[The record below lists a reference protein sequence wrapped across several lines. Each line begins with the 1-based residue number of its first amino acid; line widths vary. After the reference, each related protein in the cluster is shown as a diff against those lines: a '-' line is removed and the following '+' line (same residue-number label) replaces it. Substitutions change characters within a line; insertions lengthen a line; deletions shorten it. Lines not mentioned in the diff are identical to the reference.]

1 MDVESLKELIRED
14 YDVIDANETI
24 SKVIPMLEKW
34 EEKSAILVEENG
46 KIIGVVRERDLMRG
60 CVMVN
65 PHETKIKHFVVRT
78 GILSLDDLT
87 PEKVARRFVEDSTPF
102 VIVKLNGKYGVI
114 FVDDFLK
121 LVKPEFEDVK
131 VKEIMNPEVVT
142 VKDHDTVAKAL
153 ATMRNHGIDR
163 VVVVDDNNKVVGIVT
178 GKDIVDRVLAPRKRA
193 RLGDVSGEKEKT
205 LSIMVESIMS
215 YPVITANKNESVAS
229 VIDTMIE
236 KNISS
241 VVVTKDGFPEGIVI
255 KKDILENFI
264 KKATP
269 TKFDV
274 QVIVRNLT
282 LDDFEKARINDD
294 LNNFM
299 EKFKDYFGEAI
310 LFVYIRKFRWE
321 YYRGLPWVL
330 VRLKLAS
337 DKGTFVATGEGWGAE
352 YALHATLKKLERE
365 ILKEKELL
373 TDKKMIRRFYEDVFS
388 DFTSTSA

>member
-1 MDVESLKELIRED
+1 MDIESLKQLIRED
-14 YDVIDANETI
+14 YNVIDANETI

-34 EEKSAILVEENG
+34 EEKSAILVEEDG
-46 KIIGVVRERDLMRG
+46 EIIGVVRERDLIRG

-102 VIVKLNGKYGVI
+102 VIVKLNGKHGVI

-121 LVKPEFEDVK
+121 LAKPEFEDVK

-142 VKDHDTVAKAL
+142 VRDHDTIAKAL

-178 GKDIVDRVLAPRKRA
+178 GKDIVDRVLAPRKKA
-193 RLGDVSGEKEKT
+193 TLGDMSGEKEKT

-215 YPVITANKNESVAS
+215 YPVITASKNDSVAS

-241 VVVTKDGFPEGIVI
+241 VVITKDGLPEGIVI

-264 KKATP
+264 KKAIP
-269 TKFDV
+269 TKFDI
-274 QVIVRNLT
+274 QVIVKNIT

-299 EKFKDYFGEAI
+299 NKFKDYFGEAI
-310 LFVYIRKFRWE
+310 LFVYIKKFRWE
-321 YYRGLPWVL
+321 YYRGLPWIH

-352 YALHATLKKLERE
+352 YALHATLRKLERE

-373 TDKKMIRRFYEDVFS
+373 MDKKMIRRFYEDVFP
-388 DFTSTSA
+388 DFMSTSA

>member
-1 MDVESLKELIRED
+1 MDIESLKQLIRED
-14 YDVIDANETI
+14 YNVIDANETI

-34 EEKSAILVEENG
+34 EEKSAILVEEDG
-46 KIIGVVRERDLMRG
+46 EIIGVVRERDLIRG

-102 VIVKLNGKYGVI
+102 VIVKLNGKHGVI

-121 LVKPEFEDVK
+121 LAKPEFEDVK

-142 VKDHDTVAKAL
+142 VRDHDTIAKAL

-178 GKDIVDRVLAPRKRA
+178 GKDIVDRVLAPRKKA
-193 RLGDVSGEKEKT
+193 TLGDMSGEKEKT

-215 YPVITANKNESVAS
+215 YPVITASKNDSVAS

-241 VVVTKDGFPEGIVI
+241 VVITKDGLPEGIVI

-264 KKATP
+264 KKTTP
-269 TKFDV
+269 TKFDI
-274 QVIVRNLT
+274 QVIVKNIT

-299 EKFKDYFGEAI
+299 NKFKDYFGEAI
-310 LFVYIRKFRWE
+310 LFVYIKKFRWE
-321 YYRGLPWVL
+321 YYRGLPWIH

-352 YALHATLKKLERE
+352 YALHATLRKLERE

-373 TDKKMIRRFYEDVFS
+373 MDKKMIRRFYEDVFP
-388 DFTSTSA
+388 DFMSTSA

>member
-1 MDVESLKELIRED
+1 MDVESLKQLIRED
-14 YDVIDANETI
+14 YNVIDANETI
-24 SKVIPMLEKW
+24 SKIIPMLEKW

-46 KIIGVVRERDLMRG
+46 EIIGVVRERDLIRG

-65 PHETKIKHFVVRT
+65 PHETKVKHFVVRT
-78 GILSLDDLT
+78 GIISLDDLT

-102 VIVKLNGKYGVI
+102 VIVKLNGRHGVI

-121 LVKPEFEDVK
+121 LAKPEFEDVK
-131 VKEIMNPEVVT
+131 VREIMNPEVVT
-142 VKDHDTVAKAL
+142 VRDHDTIAKAL

-163 VVVVDDNNKVVGIVT
+163 VVVIDDNNRVVGMVT
-178 GKDIVDRVLAPRKRA
+178 GKDIVDRVLAPRKKA
-193 RLGDVSGEKEKT
+193 RFGDVSGEKEKT

-215 YPVITANKNESVAS
+215 YPVITANKNDSVAS

-236 KNISS
+236 NSISS
-241 VVVTKDGFPEGIVI
+241 VVVTRDGLPEGIVI

-264 KKATP
+264 KKTIP
-269 TKFDV
+269 TKFDI
-274 QVIVRNLT
+274 QVIVKNLT
-282 LDDFEKARINDD
+282 LDEFEKARINDD

-299 EKFKDYFGEAI
+299 NKFKDYFGEAI
-310 LFVYIRKFRWE
+310 LFVYIKKFRWE
-321 YYRGLPWVL
+321 YYRGLPWIH

-337 DKGTFVATGEGWGAE
+337 DRGTFVATGEGWGAE

-373 TDKKMIRRFYEDVFS
+373 MDRKMIRRFYEDVFP

>member
-215 YPVITANKNESVAS
+215 YPVITANKNDSVAS

>member
-1 MDVESLKELIRED
+1 MDVESLKQLIRED
-14 YDVIDANETI
+14 YNVIDGNETI

-34 EEKSAILVEENG
+34 EEKSAILVEEDG
-46 KIIGVVRERDLMRG
+46 KIIGVVRERDLIRG

-65 PHETKIKHFVVRT
+65 PHETKIKNFVVRT
-78 GILSLDDLT
+78 GILSLDELT

-102 VIVKLNGKYGVI
+102 VIVRLNGKYGVI
-114 FVDDFLK
+114 FVDDFLR
-121 LVKPEFEDVK
+121 LLKPEYEDVK
-131 VKEIMNPEVVT
+131 VREIMNPDVVT
-142 VKDHDTVAKAL
+142 VRDHDTVAKAL

-163 VVVVDDNNKVVGIVT
+163 VVVVDDNNRVVGIVT
-178 GKDIVDRVLAPRKRA
+178 GKDIVDRVLAPRKKA
-193 RLGDVSGEKEKT
+193 RLGDLSGEKEKT

-215 YPVITANKNESVAS
+215 YPVITAGRNDSVAK

-236 KNISS
+236 NNISS
-241 VVVTKDGFPEGIVI
+241 VVVTKDGLPEGIVI

-274 QVIVRNLT
+274 QVIVRNIT

-294 LNNFM
+294 LNKFM

-310 LFVYIRKFRWE
+310 LFVYIKRFRWE
-321 YYRGLPWVL
+321 HYRGLPWVL

-337 DKGTFVATGEGWGAE
+337 DRGTYVAVGEGWGAE
-352 YALHATLKKLERE
+352 YALHATLRKLERE

-373 TDKKMIRRFYEDVFS
+373 MDKKMIRRFYEDVFS
-388 DFTSTSA
+388 EFTSTSA

>member
-1 MDVESLKELIRED
+1 MDVESLKQLIRED

-24 SKVIPMLEKW
+24 SKIIPMLEKW
-34 EEKSAILVEENG
+34 EEKSAILVEEDG

-87 PEKVARRFVEDSTPF
+87 PENVARRFVEDSTPF
-102 VIVKLNGKYGVI
+102 VIVRLNGKYGVI

-121 LVKPEFEDVK
+121 LAKPEFRDVK
-131 VKEIMNPEVVT
+131 VKEIMNPEVIT
-142 VKDHDTVAKAL
+142 VRDHDTVAKAL

-178 GKDIVDRVLAPRKRA
+178 GKDIVDRVLAPRKKA
-193 RLGDVSGEKEKT
+193 TLGDYSGEKEKT

-215 YPVITANKNESVAS
+215 YPVITANKNDSVAS

-236 KNISS
+236 RNISS
-241 VVVTKDGFPEGIVI
+241 VVITKDGLPEGIVI

-269 TKFDV
+269 AKFDI
-274 QVIVRNLT
+274 QVIVKNIT

-299 EKFKDYFGEAI
+299 DKFKDYFGEAI
-310 LFVYIRKFRWE
+310 LFVYIRRFRWE

>member
-215 YPVITANKNESVAS
+215 YPVITANKNDSVAS

-373 TDKKMIRRFYEDVFS
+373 TDKRMIRRFYEDVFS

>member
-1 MDVESLKELIRED
+1 MDIESLKQLIRED
-14 YDVIDANETI
+14 YNVIDANETI

-34 EEKSAILVEENG
+34 EEKSAILVEEDG
-46 KIIGVVRERDLMRG
+46 EIIGVVRERDLIRG

-102 VIVKLNGKYGVI
+102 VIVKLNGKHGVI

-121 LVKPEFEDVK
+121 LAKPEFKDVK

-142 VKDHDTVAKAL
+142 VRDHDTIAKAL

-178 GKDIVDRVLAPRKRA
+178 GKDIVDRVLAPRKKA
-193 RLGDVSGEKEKT
+193 TLGDMSGEKEKT

-215 YPVITANKNESVAS
+215 YPVITASKNDSVAS
-229 VIDTMIE
+229 VIDTLIE

-241 VVVTKDGFPEGIVI
+241 VVVTKDGLPEGIVI

-264 KKATP
+264 KKAIP
-269 TKFDV
+269 TKFDI
-274 QVIVRNLT
+274 QVIVKNIT

-299 EKFKDYFGEAI
+299 NKFKDYFGEAI
-310 LFVYIRKFRWE
+310 LFVYIKKFRWE
-321 YYRGLPWVL
+321 YYRGLPWIH

-352 YALHATLKKLERE
+352 YALHATLRKLERE

-373 TDKKMIRRFYEDVFS
+373 MDKKMIRRFYEDVFP
-388 DFTSTSA
+388 DFMSTSA

>member
-1 MDVESLKELIRED
+1 MDVESLKQLIRED

-34 EEKSAILVEENG
+34 EEKSAILVEEDG

-121 LVKPEFEDVK
+121 LAKSEFEDIK
-131 VKEIMNPEVVT
+131 VKEIMNPEVIT
-142 VKDHDTVAKAL
+142 VRDHDTVAKAL

-178 GKDIVDRVLAPRKRA
+178 GKDIVDRVLAPRKKA
-193 RLGDVSGEKEKT
+193 RLGDFSGEKEKT

-215 YPVITANKNESVAS
+215 YPVITASKNDSVAS

-241 VVVTKDGFPEGIVI
+241 VVITKDGFPEGIVI

-264 KKATP
+264 KRTTP
-269 TKFDV
+269 TKFDI
-274 QVIVRNLT
+274 QVIVKNLT

-299 EKFKDYFGEAI
+299 NKFKDYFGEAI
-310 LFVYIRKFRWE
+310 LFVYIRRFRWE

-352 YALHATLKKLERE
+352 YALHATLRKLERE

>member
-131 VKEIMNPEVVT
+131 VKEVMNPEVVT

-178 GKDIVDRVLAPRKRA
+178 GKDIIDRVLAPRKRA

-215 YPVITANKNESVAS
+215 YPVITANKNDSVAS